1 MKRNKSIWDKY
12 YTKEEKNYKFPD
24 ISMYDLLK
32 KNNYHREKKIAL
44 NYFNNKVTFSY
55 FFNEIDKVAKA
66 IARKYNWTIVPS
78 GNTALNLL
86 GLSTQ
91 VPATWSYISDGRYA
105 NFRIGN
111 ITIEFKHRTNGDI
124 SKMSTKTAM
133 VIQAIK
139 AIGKDNVTEK
149 EINFLKRKMPQ
160 QEKEELLSNARST
173 SVWVYYTIMKICEVE
188 HV

>member
-1 MKRNKSIWDKY
+1 MNGIYFKSRYI
-12 YTKEEKNYKFPD
+12 EV
-24 ISMYDLLK
+24 I
-32 KNNYHREKKIAL
+32 
-44 NYFNNKVTFSY
+44 
-55 FFNEIDKVAKA
+55 NEYATPSIDKVAKA
-66 IARKYNWTIVPS
+66 IARKYNWTIAPS

-105 NFRIGN
+105 NFRLSN

-149 EINFLKRKMPQ
+149 EINFLKKKMSQ
-160 QEKEELLSNARST
+160 
-173 SVWVYYTIMKICEVE
+173 
-188 HV
+188 